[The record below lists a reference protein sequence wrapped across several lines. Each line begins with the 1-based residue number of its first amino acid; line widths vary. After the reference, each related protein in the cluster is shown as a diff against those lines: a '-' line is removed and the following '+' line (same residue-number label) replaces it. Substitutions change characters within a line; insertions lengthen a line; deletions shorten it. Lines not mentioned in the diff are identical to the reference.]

1 MKKIVIYFIVFLFV
15 VIGSGG
21 SISVFAAE
29 ETDTMMC
36 DEGVVSIGDT
46 VNDVR
51 EKCGEPNTRGVS
63 EWVYEPGPPQ
73 SFTIVLKEGKV
84 VRILESH

>member
-1 MKKIVIYFIVFLFV
+1 MKKIAIFLIGILV
-15 VIGSGG
+15 VVTGSGG

-36 DEGVVSIGDT
+36 DEG
-46 VNDVR
+46 NDVR

-73 SFTIVLKEGKV
+73 SFTIVFKEGKV